1 MKRISAALVLCLM
14 LIFLAGC
21 RIGSQPQKENKEL
34 KPSTITVDA
43 FDAVFRLFARES
55 DSQLQIQ
62 SAFDLSNDRSESDK
76 SGGLH
81 GMSYKLA
88 SNEVDTVS
96 TMYVYSNAD
105 SYIEMIALNFTAEN
119 HYWAPNE
126 STVAALALY
135 ALDVDIS
142 DVSSF
147 IDNLDNAIASAEDN
161 DTANSAVDIGGWRII
176 ASVKDGEC
184 NLVLYLI

>member
-21 RIGSQPQKENKEL
+21 RIGSQPQKENNEL
-34 KPSTITVDA
+34 KASTITVDA
-43 FDAVFRLFARES
+43 FDSVFRLLARES
-55 DSQLQIQ
+55 DGQVQIK
-62 SAFDLSNDRSESDK
+62 SAFDLSDVRSESDK

-81 GMSYKLA
+81 GMSYRLA

-96 TMYVYSNAD
+96 SMYVYSNSD
-105 SYIEMIALNFTAEN
+105 SYIEMVALNFTAEN
-119 HYWAPNE
+119 NYWASNE

-147 IDNLDNAIASAEDN
+147 IDNLDKAIASAEDN

-184 NLVLYLI
+184 NLILHLI

>member
-34 KPSTITVDA
+34 KASTITVDA
-43 FDAVFRLFARES
+43 FDAVFRLFVRES
-55 DSQLQIQ
+55 DDQVQIQ
-62 SAFDLSNDRSESDK
+62 TAFDLSDAQSESDK

-81 GMSYKLA
+81 GMSYRLA

-96 TMYVYSNAD
+96 SMYVYSNAD
-105 SYIEMIALNFTAEN
+105 NYIEMVALNFTAEN
-119 HYWAPNE
+119 NYWASNE
-126 STVAALALY
+126 STVAVLALY

-147 IDNLDNAIASAEDN
+147 IDKLDNAIASAEDN
-161 DTANSAVDIGGWRII
+161 DTINSAVEIGGWRII

-184 NLVLYLI
+184 NLVLYLV